1 MSDSIIG
8 FMIVATF
15 AFLIG
20 FAIGVNFTVLVSDR
34 PIKLSYTLRCE
45 DGKCDTTYRASTR

>member
-8 FMIVATF
+8 FIIVAAFT
-15 AFLIG
+15 FLIG
-20 FAIGVNFTVLVSDR
+20 FAIGVNFTVLVSDK
-34 PIKLSYTLRCE
+34 PIKLSYTISCE